1 MKKILLL
8 LVVALSLSSFCGT
21 TEEDFNFVGKWMGK
35 DEGGLTGG
43 FIFDDEG
50 YVTFIKDGMEVGGK
64 NSVIEGRAV
73 IMKYAIDQN
82 VRPIKFD
89 IEMESEGM
97 KKTALFII
105 KIIDKNK
112 IVVAGDMSDVR
123 PKSFTKDNSVTL
135 TRK

>member
-97 KKTALFII
+97 KK
-105 KIIDKNK
+105 
-112 IVVAGDMSDVR
+112 
-123 PKSFTKDNSVTL
+123 NSTFHH
-135 TRK
+135 